1 MLQRSSMD
9 RKRRDSERRKAVRST
24 PSPEAIQARLENMAD
39 AVRDLQQDVEAL
51 IRRPNVLPWRRKP
64 TDREEKG

>member
-64 TDREEKG
+64 TDQEEKG